1 MQGHDLTPIL
11 REPASQVR
19 DHVLVEEDQLFDLAG
34 LGQPLRMRTIVT
46 SDTRLT
52 RYAGSSSG
60 ELYDLAADPDEMQNL
75 DADPRFA
82 KLRAATMEQLADS
95 LVDHAD
101 RDRRPTFM
109 A

>member
-11 REPASQVR
+11 REPAAQVR

-46 SDTRLT
+46 AILGS

-60 ELYDLAADPDEMQNL
+60 EAHDLTVDPEEMHNL
-75 DADPRFA
+75 DADPDSA
-82 KLRAATMEQLADS
+82 ALRATTMEQLADS
-95 LVDHAD
+95 LADHAD
-101 RDRRPTFM
+101 RDRRPAFM

>member
-1 MQGHDLTPIL
+1 MSQGFT
-11 REPASQVR
+11 EASAVQVR

-52 RYAGSSSG
+52 RYAGSSKG
-60 ELYDLAADPDEMQNL
+60 ELYDLTTDPDEMNNL
-75 DADPRFA
+75 DADPGSA
-82 KLRAATMEQLADS
+82 ALRATTMEQLADS
-95 LVDHAD
+95 LIDYAD
-101 RDRRPTFM
+101 RDRRPEFM